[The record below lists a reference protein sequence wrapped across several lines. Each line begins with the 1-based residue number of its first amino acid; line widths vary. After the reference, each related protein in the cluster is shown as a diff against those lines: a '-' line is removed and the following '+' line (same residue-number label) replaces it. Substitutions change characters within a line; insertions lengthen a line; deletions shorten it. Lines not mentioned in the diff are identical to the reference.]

1 MTSSRIACATKRDCV
16 SKKVKKK
23 KKKKEDPHKTK
34 KAIIR

>member
-23 KKKKEDPHKTK
+23 KKEDPHKTK